1 MFGEHIINLPQL
13 HPPALVHRNPAINDS
28 VEMIPTNYKR
38 SSSPRSPLLEVSLPG
53 ELLHRAEGEG
63 GLAGP
68 EHRGGLG
75 RLGVHCSLQIFSVY
89 TEVRRLFMYS

>member
-1 MFGEHIINLPQL
+1 M
-13 HPPALVHRNPAINDS
+13 DS
-28 VEMIPTNYKR
+28 VEMIPTNG
-38 SSSPRSPLLEVSLPG
+38 SPLPPPLLEVRLLG

-75 RLGVHCSLQIFSVY
+75 RLRVHCSLQIFSVY
-89 TEVRRLFMYS
+89 TEARYFYLSRCFFQGPQYII